1 MVDVPTQIILA
12 AFKEEDGADDALKQ
26 LKAAQKEHLIKV
38 ENVAV
43 LRCDQQG
50 KLSIKEPTDRG
61 FAEGA
66 VIGGAVGA
74 VVGVL
79 FGPLVLA
86 TAAGG
91 AALGGLVA
99 QLHDSGF
106 DDNRLRELGKS
117 LQPGTSA
124 IVAVI
129 DHVWVAEL
137 EEELRKTGADTVTQ
151 QLGADIAE
159 QLKAGH
165 DVAYTAIAAGDTA
178 VVARSTSAPDAPDAA
193 APNAAM
199 PAAAS
204 TTAPVTTASPD
215 APNPVPVDST
225 AVSTSS
231 VAGAPAQESGSESS
245 TPPPASA
252 PGGS

>member
-1 MVDVPTQIILA
+1 MADVPTQVVLA
-12 AFKEEDGADDALKQ
+12 AFHDEDGAEAALKQ
-26 LKAAQKEHLIKV
+26 LVVAQMDHLIKI

-66 VIGGAVGA
+66 VIGAAVGA
-74 VVGVL
+74 LVGVL

-124 IVAVI
+124 ILAVI

-137 EEELRKTGADTVTQ
+137 EAELRKAGAEIATQ

-159 QLKAGH
+159 QLKAGN
-165 DVAYTAIAAGDTA
+165 DVAYTAITAGDTS
-178 VVARSTSAPDAPDAA
+178 VVARATSAPETAPLDSSKAELQ
-193 APNAAM
+193 
-199 PAAAS
+199 PAASPATS
-204 TTAPVTTASPD
+204 ETAASP
-215 APNPVPVDST
+215 
-225 AVSTSS
+225 
-231 VAGAPAQESGSESS
+231 PAGSESS
-245 TPPPASA
+245 TAPASSRPA
-252 PGGS
+252 PGSSAGMSAPTSASGDKSEPQVG

>member
-1 MVDVPTQIILA
+1 MADVPTQVVLA
-12 AFKEEDGADDALKQ
+12 AFHDEDGAEAALRQ
-26 LKAAQKEHLIKV
+26 LVVAQMDHLIKI

-66 VIGGAVGA
+66 VIGAVVGA
-74 VVGVL
+74 LVGVL

-124 IVAVI
+124 ILAVI

-137 EEELRKTGADTVTQ
+137 EAELRKAGAEIATQ

-159 QLKAGH
+159 QLKAGN
-165 DVAYTAIAAGDTA
+165 DAAYTSIAAGDTA
-178 VVARSTSAPDAPDAA
+178 AVVRTEATRPSAG
-193 APNAAM
+193 N
-199 PAAAS
+199 
-204 TTAPVTTASPD
+204 
-215 APNPVPVDST
+215 
-225 AVSTSS
+225 
-231 VAGAPAQESGSESS
+231 
-245 TPPPASA
+245 
-252 PGGS
+252 